1 MAGASLMD
9 LIGQL
14 SADARRARGWEE
26 RLLSPG
32 EVLFEQGDPADRL
45 FVVVEGSLGLTVDGR
60 ELGRIEQ
67 GGSLGESTVFFV
79 RESRM
84 GRVTALA
91 ASRLFSLRQPQLIEM
106 RDAFPDAYDLILD
119 AALREACDRL
129 AQMERR
135 AGLRRVDAG
144 VGAGSWPPAPTTQG
158 PPPSDIVRTL
168 RTLPVLQWTS
178 ATIITEIFE
187 TATPRFVPEGH
198 ALFREGEPA
207 RSMFLLASGAL
218 DLYRGASRPLTSLG
232 RGSLL
237 GADAYVSGG
246 QRTASAI
253 AHSDA
258 WLLEFGGEA
267 RLATLPRRVLREA
280 TLTALR
286 LQLRG
291 ANRMFDGMRFEKESL
306 SSVVGA
312 AANLEGWR
320 AGDPLTG
327 FRIEE
332 MIAPGH
338 VGAPDDE
345 FADLCRLIRGSVIGR
360 EAAIETP
367 FGMKR
372 MVYADY
378 TASGRSLTFIEDF
391 LRERVL
397 PLYANTHTEASASG
411 SQTTR
416 LREEAREAVARSVH
430 ATEADE
436 VIFVGSG
443 ATGAINRLVDIL
455 GLRMPAGGNGARPP
469 AERPV
474 VFIGPYEHHSN
485 ILPWR
490 HSIADVVEIPASDAG
505 ELDLDALRSELERH
519 ADRPLR
525 IGSFSAASNVTG
537 LATPVDA
544 VAQLLHAHGAWS
556 FWDYA
561 AAGPYVPIDMNPA
574 AEGAHKDAIFISPHK
589 FVGGPGT
596 PGILV
601 LKRDLVTSDVP
612 TNPGGGTVDFVTAS
626 DSLYSKSI
634 AHREESGTPAIIESI
649 RCGLAFR
656 LKDQAGPHRIHEM
669 ERRYVRTAI
678 ESWTQNFKIRV
689 LGPLEAERIS
699 IVSFLI
705 RHGRGYLH
713 YNFVVALLNDLFGLQ
728 ARGGC
733 SCAGPYGARL
743 FGLEEQTSTAFLDL
757 TRRGLNCYK
766 PGWARVNFN
775 YFVSEEEFRYIVE
788 AVHLVAM
795 HGYALLPQYEVD
807 AASGLWSHRSGT
819 GFRPASLS
827 ELELTGG
834 AARWAPGLRML
845 GDEVLAG
852 QLAEARTILENAT
865 RAVPDP
871 ISMPEMSAEE
881 KRWRWFPLPSEQA
894 AWLRHINGDDER
906 PVVTEGILAEPA

>member
-1 MAGASLMD
+1 MAGQASLD
-9 LIGQL
+9 LIETL
-14 SADARRARGWEE
+14 SAGARSALGWEE
-26 RLLSPG
+26 RRLPPG

-45 FVVVEGSLGLTVDGR
+45 YVVAEGCLGLTIDGR
-60 ELGRIEQ
+60 ELNRIER
-67 GGSLGESTVFFV
+67 GGSLGESTAFFAGE
-79 RESRM
+79 RRM
-84 GRVTALA
+84 GRVTALT
-91 ASRLFSLRQPQLIEM
+91 ASRLFALRRPQLIEM
-106 RDAFPDAYDLILD
+106 RDADPAAYDRILD

-129 AQMERR
+129 DRMERR
-135 AGLRRVDAG
+135 AGLRRDDAG
-144 VGAGSWPPAPTTQG
+144 VEAGRWPPAPATERA
-158 PPPSDIVRTL
+158 PPAGIVRAL
-168 RTLPVLQWTS
+168 RRLPMLQLVSTPIIS
-178 ATIITEIFE
+178 EILEGAT
-187 TATPRFVPEGH
+187 ARFVPAGH
-198 ALFREGEPA
+198 ALFREGEAA
-207 RSMFLLASGAL
+207 RSMFLVASGEVEL
-218 DLYRGASRPLTSLG
+218 HRGASRPVSAFG

-237 GADAYVSGG
+237 GAAGFVSGG
-246 QRTASAI
+246 RRTASAV
-253 AHSDA
+253 ARSNA
-258 WLLEFGGEA
+258 WLLEFGREA
-267 RLATLPRRVLREA
+267 PMAGVPRRVLREA
-280 TLTALR
+280 TLAALR
-286 LQLRG
+286 LQLR
-291 ANRMFDGMRFEKESL
+291 AADRVFAGMRSEAQTL
-306 SSVVGA
+306 SAVVEGA
-312 AANLEGWR
+312 AALDGWQ

-332 MIAPGH
+332 LIAPEH
-338 VGAPDDE
+338 VAAIDDE
-345 FADLCRLIRGSVIGR
+345 FAEFCRLIRGAVIGR

-367 FGMKR
+367 FGLKR

-378 TASGRSLTFIEDF
+378 TASGRSLSFIEDF

-411 SQTTR
+411 AQTTR
-416 LREEAREAVARSVH
+416 LREEARAAVARSVH

-455 GLRMPAGGNGARPP
+455 GLRMAAGGGELRAPG
-469 AERPV
+469 ERPV

-490 HSIADVVEIPASDAG
+490 HSIADVVEIPVNDGG
-505 ELDLDALRSELERH
+505 EFDLDALGRELERH

-544 VAQLLHAHGAWS
+544 VAELLHAHGALS

-561 AAGPYVPIDMNPA
+561 AAGPYVPIDMNPGL
-574 AEGAHKDAIFISPHK
+574 EGARKDAVFLSPHK
-589 FVGGPGT
+589 FAGGPGT
-596 PGILV
+596 PGVLV
-601 LKRDLVTSDVP
+601 LKRDLVRSEVP

-669 ERRYVRTAI
+669 ERRYVRAAI
-678 ESWTQNFKIRV
+678 ESWTQNFKLRI

-743 FGLEEQTSTAFLDL
+743 FGLEEQASSAFLAL
-757 TRRGLNCYK
+757 TRKGLSGYK
-766 PGWARVNFN
+766 PGWTRVSFN
-775 YFVSEEEFRYIVE
+775 YFVSDEEFRYIVE

-795 HGYALLPQYEVD
+795 HGYALLPQYEID
-807 AASGLWSHRSGT
+807 PASGLWSHRSGA
-819 GFRPASLS
+819 GFRPASLA
-827 ELELTGG
+827 ELDLSGG
-834 AARWAPGLRML
+834 RARWAPGLAML
-845 GDEVLAG
+845 GDEVLTE

-865 RAVPDP
+865 RAVPEP
-871 ISMPEMSAEE
+871 IEMPEPAAEE
-881 KRWRWFPLPSEQA
+881 KRWRWFPLPGEQA
-894 AWLRHINGDDER
+894 AWLRYINGDDAR
-906 PVVTEGILAEPA
+906 PAVTGGINSEPA